1 MGEEQD
7 QVGHVCARGTGYDQI
22 AERAEE
28 RIRVVVVEELLGVQS
43 EGARACHR
51 LFVYDRARGLRVA
64 VRPIRAVGEEDRG
77 PALQE
82 SGGLRRNFLVA
93 PSPAAS
99 ATPEP

>member
-43 EGARACHR
+43 EGARPSHR
-51 LFVYDRARGLRVA
+51 PSVDDRAGGLRVA
-64 VRPIRAVGEEDRG
+64 VRAIRAAGEEDRG
-77 PALQE
+77 PAVQKF
-82 SGGLRRNFLVA
+82 GGR
-93 PSPAAS
+93 
-99 ATPEP
+99 